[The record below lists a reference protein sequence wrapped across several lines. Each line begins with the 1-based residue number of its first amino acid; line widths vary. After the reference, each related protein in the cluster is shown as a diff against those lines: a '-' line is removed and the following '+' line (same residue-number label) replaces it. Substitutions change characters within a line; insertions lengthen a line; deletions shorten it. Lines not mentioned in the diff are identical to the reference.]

1 MKPDRESRE
10 HSWFKILR
18 RKIMGSGYSDFFLQ
32 WKYEPNFEIGNV
44 SKHLLIKVSV
54 LFGKV

>member
-1 MKPDRESRE
+1 
-10 HSWFKILR
+10 
-18 RKIMGSGYSDFFLQ
+18 MGSGYSDFFLQ

>member
-1 MKPDRESRE
+1 MKPDRESKE

-18 RKIMGSGYSDFFLQ
+18 RKIMGSGYSDVLLQ

-44 SKHLLIKVSV
+44 EYVSKHLLIKV
-54 LFGKV
+54 